1 MDNAANSRVVH
12 SEMGFFNDLK
22 RGEDGEDFIIKKLQ
36 ELYGGVA
43 VKSGGAKGWDFSL
56 SNRGWLITCEVKT
69 DLMAVKTKNCF
80 FETECNKKPSGLT
93 STTADRWAYLLPEN
107 CIYIFE
113 PQKMLEWLKVNGR
126 PIGGGD
132 GGRAKGFLAKVSVV
146 DGLDFVKK
154 ISL

>member
-1 MDNAANSRVVH
+1 MDNAASSRVK
-12 SEMGFFNDLK
+12 SEMGFLNDLK
-22 RGEDGEDFIIKKLQ
+22 RGEAGEDFIIEKLQ

-56 SNRGWLITCEVKT
+56 TNRGWSIRFECKSDFMSAKT
-69 DLMAVKTKNCF
+69 GRIF
-80 FETECNKKPSGLT
+80 FETHCSSKESGLT
-93 STTADRWAYLLPEN
+93 STSAARWAYLLPDN

-113 PQKMLEWLKVNGR
+113 PAKMLEWLKENGK

-132 GGRAKGFLAKVSVV
+132 GGRAKGFLVKVSVV
-146 DGLDFVKK
+146 DSLDFVKK

>member
-1 MDNAANSRVVH
+1 MDNAADSRVNRA
-12 SEMGFFNDLK
+12 MGFLHDLK
-22 RGEDGEDFIIKKLQ
+22 RGEAGEDFIIEKLQ

-56 SNRGWLITCEVKT
+56 SNRGWMIRVESKL
-69 DLMAVKTKNCF
+69 DLMAAKTKNCF
-80 FETECNKKPSGLT
+80 FETECSGKPSGLT
-93 STTADRWAYLLPEN
+93 STTADRWTYLLPEN

-113 PQKMLEWLKVNGR
+113 PAKMLEWIRANGK

-132 GGRAKGFLAKVSVV
+132 GGRAKGFLVKVSVV
-146 DGLDFVKK
+146 DQLDFVKN

>member
-1 MDNAANSRVVH
+1 MSSADDSRV
-12 SEMGFFNDLK
+12 SQREMGFLHDLK
-22 RGEDGEDFIIKKLQ
+22 RGEEGEDLIIQKLQ
-36 ELYGGVA
+36 EIYGGVA

-56 SNRGWLITCEVKT
+56 SNRGWLITCEAKT
-69 DLMAVKTKNCF
+69 DLMAAKTKNCF
-80 FETECNKKPSGLT
+80 YETECNGKPSGLT
-93 STTADRWAYLLPEN
+93 ATTADRWTYLLPNN

-113 PQKMLEWLKVNGR
+113 PKKMLEWLKENGR

-154 ISL
+154 IVL